1 LHCGMSYCLNSDC
14 HHPQNPDGTGFC
26 LTCGSKL
33 SLKDRYRAIALLGQG
48 AFGRTYLAVDDDQ
61 PSQPRCAIKQFF
73 PQDASTPSGTPV
85 KGGGAERFRIFAS
98 RLNELGKHPQIPQ
111 LWASFEEDGHQYLV
125 QEYIE
130 GENLANSLANNG
142 TFSESNIRKLLRDI
156 LPVLAYAHDRQMIHG
171 DIKPE
176 NIICRRSDSRL
187 VLVDFG
193 DGSGS
198 HGYSF
203 ATTGA
208 VSGSAEYA
216 APEKTQGQATSSSDL
231 YSLGVTCIYMLTQ
244 VPPFDMFD
252 IKADAWVWRDYLK
265 TPVSYSLGQILDKM
279 VQRSSKQRYESADQV
294 LKDLNSWM
302 LPPVSTRQK
311 RLAVSALGGAA
322 LALLVGNLTSRVPAP
337 VPQTALMP
345 AEVLLTPPEIGYS
358 TPHIWDEI
366 QPLRTINGNSGPFW
380 AVAVSPDGQ
389 TVAGGSYDGT
399 IQLRQLNTGQL
410 SSIVAGHSGAVWSVA
425 ISPNGAILASGGDDK
440 TVKLWNLKTGQLL
453 HTLKSH
459 SGAVLSVALSPDSQK
474 IASVSEDK
482 TVKLWSARTGKLL
495 RTLRGHTADVQ
506 SVAFSADGKMLVTGS
521 TDGTVK
527 LWSARSGNLRRTLH
541 GHGEA
546 VWSVAVSPDG
556 QKIASGSWDGTVKI
570 WDLKTGDLLNTF
582 TGHSDKVWSVAFS
595 PDGQTVASGDYGG
608 TIKLW
613 QSDTGA
619 DLGTLKGHSSEVKL
633 AFSPVGKTL
642 ISGSFDDT
650 IKLWRLCP

>member
-1 LHCGMSYCLNSDC
+1 MSYCLNSDC
-14 HHPQNPDGTGFC
+14 QNPQNPDGTGFC

-33 SLKDRYRAIALLGQG
+33 SVKDRYRAIALLGQG
-48 AFGRTYLAVDDDQ
+48 AFGRTYLAVDQDQ
-61 PSQPRCAIKQFF
+61 PAQPSCAIKQFL
-73 PQDASTPSGTPV
+73 PQDASTPSLSPV
-85 KGGGAERFRIFAS
+85 KGGGSALFRIFAS
-98 RLNELGKHPQIPQ
+98 RLDELGKHPHIPK

-130 GENLANSLANNG
+130 GENLARSLANSG
-142 TFSESNIRKLLRDI
+142 TFSESNIRKLLKDI
-156 LPVLAYAHDRQMIHG
+156 LPVLAFVHDRQMIHG

-176 NIICRRSDSRL
+176 NIIRRRSDSRL

-193 DGSGS
+193 DGSLRTGF
-198 HGYSF
+198 SF
-203 ATTGA
+203 GTQGP

-216 APEKTQGQATSSSDL
+216 APEQTKGQATSSSDL
-231 YSLGVTCIYMLTQ
+231 YSLGVTCIYLLTQ
-244 VPPFDMFD
+244 VSPFDMFD

-279 VQRSSKQRYESADQV
+279 VQRSSKQRYQSADEV

-302 LPPVSTRQK
+302 LPPVSPRQK

-345 AEVLLTPPEIGYS
+345 PEVLLAPPEIGYS
-358 TPHIWDEI
+358 TPYMWDEI
-366 QPLRTINGNSGPFW
+366 QPLRTIEGNNGPFW
-380 AVAVSPDGQ
+380 TVAVSPDGQ

-410 SSIVAGHSGAVWSVA
+410 TNILAGHSGAVWSVA
-425 ISPNGAILASGGDDK
+425 ISPDSEILASGGEDK
-440 TVKLWNLKTGQLL
+440 TVKLWNPNTGQLL
-453 HTLKSH
+453 HTLTSH
-459 SGAVLSVALSPDSQK
+459 SGAVLSVAISADSQK

-482 TVKLWSARTGKLL
+482 TVKLWNAHTGKLL

-506 SVAFSADGKMLVTGS
+506 SVAFSPDGKMLVTGS

-527 LWSARSGNLRRTLH
+527 LWSARSGKLRRTLI

-556 QKIASGSWDGTVKI
+556 QKIASGSWDRTVKI
-570 WDLKTGDLLNTF
+570 WDLKTGELLNTF

-595 PDGQTVASGDYGG
+595 PDGQTVASGDSGG

-613 QSDTGA
+613 QPDTGTER
-619 DLGTLKGHSSEVKL
+619 GTLKGHSSEVKL

-642 ISGSFDDT
+642 VSGSFDDT